1 MAISEESNTM
11 RYLEF
16 KDAHSNK
23 FWEVSVNYSIVIVR
37 YGKLGTDGQVLSKI
51 LDSPEEAEEY
61 AKKQVAGK
69 LKKGY
74 QELQKITKE
83 ENVES
88 RGERARVSTS
98 PEEQKNMKINFEKLK
113 SAMDDDGD
121 FIIDETISED
131 DDSDSIEEILL
142 IRTGGGWEE
151 EYRISVETHF
161 VGEDDYDVVAEFGSD
176 IEEIEN
182 AVNCY
187 IDNGGSIETFKSWVI
202 DKP

>member
-1 MAISEESNTM
+1 
-11 RYLEF
+11 
-16 KDAHSNK
+16 
-23 FWEVSVNYSIVIVR
+23 
-37 YGKLGTDGQVLSKI
+37 
-51 LDSPEEAEEY
+51 
-61 AKKQVAGK
+61 
-69 LKKGY
+69 
-74 QELQKITKE
+74 
-83 ENVES
+83 
-88 RGERARVSTS
+88 
-98 PEEQKNMKINFEKLK
+98 MKINFEKLK

>member
-1 MAISEESNTM
+1 
-11 RYLEF
+11 
-16 KDAHSNK
+16 
-23 FWEVSVNYSIVIVR
+23 
-37 YGKLGTDGQVLSKI
+37 
-51 LDSPEEAEEY
+51 
-61 AKKQVAGK
+61 
-69 LKKGY
+69 
-74 QELQKITKE
+74 
-83 ENVES
+83 
-88 RGERARVSTS
+88 
-98 PEEQKNMKINFEKLK
+98 MKINFEKLK

-131 DDSDSIEEILL
+131 EDSDSIEEILL

-187 IDNGGSIETFKSWVI
+187 IENGGSIEAFESFSS
-202 DKP
+202 